1 MVEYL
6 TETISVEVTQTWMDV
21 DTCSITLAGWHDPKK
36 LERIEIE
43 WGDQTIFR
51 GVITSYRYSHR
62 AGQAPTTQF
71 IAKAIPWY
79 LTKQYV
85 PNETSFLEAGYTDDP
100 TEIFRQWCGGV
111 NSRSKTGID
120 FDEENSSLVPLD
132 DWRTEDYLPLL
143 FNPGRHTL
151 WDALLAICDKYK
163 MSFYFYPI
171 KYSSYYGMYF
181 QPEDDL
187 KYLFDRIGTLFTISK
202 SDTVS
207 LEMFYDRGPFT
218 NINDVKVTGM
228 SSGSDWSYIFAES
241 KSSKLRNG
249 VERPVEFVYEAADLE
264 LSLASTIADE
274 LLRRLQTISPLVT
287 VNLKRRTLSKP
298 YLPGYKIE
306 LQGFADVLDWNA
318 LRIYQA
324 SFRLEAGM
332 EPQMTLRLANWD
344 DLSHP
349 FVAEEN
355 PFRRLADATV
365 ERIYKSI
372 AKEYPG
378 ALPADFKILPTS
390 ATGMVPVI
398 ITKDYGDGTVDVKI
412 IETGQEFKKIK
423 IL

>member
-6 TETISVEVTQTWMDV
+6 TETISVEVTQTWMDI
-21 DTCSITLAGWHDPKK
+21 DTCSITIAGWKDPKE

-43 WGDQTIFR
+43 WGDQIIFR
-51 GVITSYRYSHR
+51 GVITSFRYSQR
-62 AGQAPTTQF
+62 AGQTPTTQF
-71 IAKAIPWY
+71 IAKSIPWY

-100 TEIFRQWCGGV
+100 TVIFQQWCGGA
-111 NSRSKTGID
+111 NSKSKTGID
-120 FDEENSSLVPLD
+120 FDEENSSLVPLE
-132 DWRTEDYLPLL
+132 DWRTESYLPLL

-151 WDALLAICDKYK
+151 WDALLAICDKYD
-163 MSFYFYPI
+163 MSFFFYPI
-171 KYSSYYGMYF
+171 DRSSYYGMFF
-181 QPEDDL
+181 QPEEDL
-187 KYLFDRIGTLFTISK
+187 QYYLDRIGTLFTVSK
-202 SDTVS
+202 SDTIS
-207 LEMFYDRGPFT
+207 LEIYYDRGPYT

-228 SSGSDWSYIFAES
+228 SSGSDWSYIFAEK
-241 KSSKLRNG
+241 KSSKLRSG
-249 VERPVEFVYEAADLE
+249 VERPVEFVYEASDLE
-264 LSLASTIADE
+264 ISVAQAIAE
-274 LLRRLQTISPLVT
+274 TLLERLQTISPLVT
-287 VNLKRRTLSKP
+287 INLKRRTLTKS
-298 YLPGYKIE
+298 YLPGYNIGLE
-306 LQGFADVLDWNA
+306 GFGDVLDWLS

-332 EPQMTLRLANWD
+332 EPQMTLRLAYWD

-365 ERIYKSI
+365 DKIYKSI

-412 IETGQEFKKIK
+412 IETGQEFKRIK